1 MPGLVR
7 YVTIITSFVHFF
19 FSVIQLV
26 KLNLLCRWSAP
37 LWLTWQKKL
46 FRQMDILMVIISSFM
61 LDDSATNL
69 CLMFVLC
76 SIQ

>member
-7 YVTIITSFVHFF
+7 YVTIITSFVPF

-37 LWLTWQKKL
+37 LWLTWRKKL
-46 FRQMDILMVIISSFM
+46 FRLMDILMVIISSFM

-69 CLMFVLC
+69 YLMFVLC